1 MFGWLRDTLTTT
13 SPSLSYRHSMIPSP
27 YFHQQQQQ
35 PNHKKTPILSPSD
48 DDDDE
53 GTDEDSNG
61 NSFYHNP
68 YHSSG
73 QMNYNKV
80 PQQQYTNEHNYPTY
94 LARQQLSDNTTNQSI
109 DDQIY
114 SKLVSLQQRAS
125 GLQPYAHRQYDYAY
139 RNRML
144 STPHS
149 SCISNVNT
157 TERND
162 TNEKPSEQEDEDEDE
177 DKEEEEEEIQRDDD
191 DDNDEEEIRAYYPGQ
206 YPNLDENFDLASVV
220 LWYRNVMQSVK
231 KLM

>member
-35 PNHKKTPILSPSD
+35 QPNHKKTPILPPSD

-114 SKLVSLQQRAS
+114 SKLVSLQERAS

-162 TNEKPSEQEDEDEDE
+162 TNEKPSEQEDEDEDKE
-177 DKEEEEEEIQRDDD
+177 EEEEEEIQRDDD